1 MEILSGRDFND
12 SGEAK
17 DGAHTTELLKEKE
30 KEKLRL
36 ELEILDQSRKR
47 GRGER
52 SGRLWLYGRAAIKK
66 REQQQAG
73 LAWLAGWLAGW
84 LLGCSS
90 YQNRDWSSGARRVG
104 AVTAV
109 GGFRRK
115 GWLASG
121 DARGGS
127 GRGSGNSGDRSR
139 SSREASQRP
148 PPDHGRL
155 FKVFQ
160 TPES

>member
-17 DGAHTTELLKEKE
+17 EGAHTTELLKEKGEGKE

-36 ELEILDQSRKR
+36 ELESLDQSRKR

-84 LLGCSS
+84 PAAWLLELPEQGPEQRRAASGCS
-90 YQNRDWSSGARRVG
+90 RCSGWIQEKGLAGEWRRPWRVG
-104 AVTAV
+104 QGGLGTV
-109 GGFRRK
+109 GTGV
-115 GWLASG
+115 AP
-121 DARGGS
+121 A
-127 GRGSGNSGDRSR
+127 
-139 SSREASQRP
+139 
-148 PPDHGRL
+148 GRL
-155 FKVFQ
+155 VSA
-160 TPES
+160 P